1 MKKQII
7 LLMTDT
13 TRKDMVGC
21 YGNKKM
27 FTPNLDALAQEGIR
41 YENAYTCQPVC
52 GPARSAIFTGTFPH
66 SNGMVTNGV
75 PLGANVKTIGQRLT
89 DNGIKCGY
97 IGKWHLDGGDYFG
110 LGCCPEGW
118 DADYWYDM
126 KCYLNELSENERVC
140 SRQPNESF
148 QKNLHMLIDVRI
160 AQSDFWINTKKKT
173 FSLRY
178 HMTNLMDRRYVLHLI
193 IPCTEVLN
201 LSLLLNLQMT

>member
-1 MKKQII
+1 
-7 LLMTDT
+7 MTDT

-27 FTPNLDALAQEGIR
+27 FTPNLDALAQDGIR

-97 IGKWHLDGGDYFG
+97 IGKWHLDGGDYFAKEIRTSA
-110 LGCCPEGW
+110 PKTE
-118 DADYWYDM
+118 
-126 KCYLNELSENERVC
+126 SEAYYNKE
-140 SRQPNESF
+140 
-148 QKNLHMLIDVRI
+148 
-160 AQSDFWINTKKKT
+160 
-173 FSLRY
+173 
-178 HMTNLMDRRYVLHLI
+178 
-193 IPCTEVLN
+193 N
-201 LSLLLNLQMT
+201 LSMTKTKALTNNN